1 MRNGNSKAELQSL
14 IDQKISSYPTYEE
27 WKQYIKQNRLFIK
40 RSSYPTYE
48 EWKHPKNNII
58 EFF

>member
-1 MRNGNSKAELQSL
+1 METSVQDSEPNIL
-14 IDQKISSYPTYEE
+14 ILGSYPTYEE